1 MLPAHFCGRGDALLP
16 QTIRD
21 FSATAERELGPV
33 KCGPLLGGHGHREAE
48 EKEDGDSVRPH
59 HRDQGSRDK

>member
-33 KCGPLLGGHGHREAE
+33 KCGPLPVGHEREAE
-48 EKEDGDSVRPH
+48 A
-59 HRDQGSRDK
+59 